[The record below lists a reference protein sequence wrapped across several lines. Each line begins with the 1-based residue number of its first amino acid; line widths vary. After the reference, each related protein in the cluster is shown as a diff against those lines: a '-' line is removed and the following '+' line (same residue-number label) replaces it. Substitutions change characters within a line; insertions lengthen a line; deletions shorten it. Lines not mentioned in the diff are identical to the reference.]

1 MGVFG
6 PIVEPASRFLEIGGG
21 DLLQGCGVRAEFV
34 RDDGSRTSVAL
45 HRLLDE
51 LQRRGLVAGG
61 VHEGFQP
68 LSLVIDGGPQVAQL
82 AVESHVDLV
91 EMPTPMVSARM
102 CSTRFLRISPAN
114 IGPNRFHQ
122 SRTVS

>member
-1 MGVFG
+1 M
-6 PIVEPASRFLEIGGG
+6 
-21 DLLQGCGVRAEFV
+21 
-34 RDDGSRTSVAL
+34 AL

-68 LSLVIDGGPQVAQL
+68 LALVIDGAPQVGHL
-82 AVESHVDLV
+82 AVYFHVDLA
-91 EMPTPMVSARM
+91 EMPTPMVSARV